1 MEIPANIKKMLEDP
15 KNVKT
20 LTTVNTDGNPYS
32 VPVNSVSVM
41 ADGNIAFMELLDTCQ
56 TQRNM
61 LNCLWFKKTVSILVV
76 GDWGKGEVFQIKGTP
91 YKLLTQGPIWDQY
104 LGMIWKIIPQA
115 DPAGVWLITPEEVRD
130 QNYFVR
136 RKGEEERRA
145 NWTRWMTWKG
155 VRG

>member
-20 LTTVNTDGNPYS
+20 LTTVDKDGNPYS

-76 GDWGKGEVFQIKGTP
+76 GDWGK
-91 YKLLTQGPIWDQY
+91 
-104 LGMIWKIIPQA
+104 
-115 DPAGVWLITPEEVRD
+115 
-130 QNYFVR
+130 
-136 RKGEEERRA
+136 
-145 NWTRWMTWKG
+145 
-155 VRG
+155 